1 MSSLGKFLHRHF
13 LPSKHNAYR
22 PHMLHRTSL
31 LFFIA
36 IIFVSEGLFV
46 SSFFVGEG
54 TNISVAAV
62 GAATVAQ
69 PHSSLQTLER
79 ELIKFIDNS
88 KPAVPWILGT
98 IALLLSIAV
107 LFAFFVHIQI
117 QQPQMLF
124 SAALVALFALSLIA
138 TNVQVATM
146 L

>member
-1 MSSLGKFLHRHF
+1 
-13 LPSKHNAYR
+13 
-22 PHMLHRTSL
+22 MLHRTSL

>member
-1 MSSLGKFLHRHF
+1 MNSLGKFLHRHF

-22 PHMLHRTSL
+22 PHVLRRTSL

-54 TNISVAAV
+54 TNVSVAAV
-62 GAATVAQ
+62 GAASALQ